1 MLFRSGGEEN
11 KLDYSVISVGVTTLG
26 LILAV
31 EFVRHKLDLKAIGRP
46 FFKTVLEGVYREC
59 EFQFITFRLFFFSE
73 QNLIF
78 SCLELVVISISVPKV
93 IPQATT
99 TTPLCFT

>member
-1 MLFRSGGEEN
+1 MVPFQDLHRWLAGGDVS

-31 EFVRHKLDLKAIGRP
+31 ELVRHKLDLKAIGRP

-59 EFQFITFRLFFFSE
+59 KFPYEICLYSFSVKKNHLFRD
-73 QNLIF
+73 LI
-78 SCLELVVISISVPKV
+78 C
-93 IPQATT
+93 
-99 TTPLCFT
+99 

>member
-1 MLFRSGGEEN
+1 MVPFRNLHRWLAGGDVS

-31 EFVRHKLDLKAIGRP
+31 ELVRHKLDLKAIGRP

-59 EFQFITFRLFFFSE
+59 KFPSTTCLYSFSV
-73 QNLIF
+73 NKTI
-78 SCLELVVISISVPKV
+78 
-93 IPQATT
+93 
-99 TTPLCFT
+99 CFVT